1 MKNHEDSRTHLQV
14 ESFPGEFTG
23 ASLKFGAEHTH
34 HDLKI
39 TFLGEYTGALLKSSD
54 RDDPGHESRAFPAEF
69 TGASLTTDQ
78 DTRLRRCRSEVIP
91 VCSLIL
97 SVFRARITGLRNQ
110 PNCIRCELERED
122 RGAKPQ
128 ELLLPA
134 GPAQHA
140 TQTRGCAVAQRS
152 VPSAPYARGQDLAKL
167 FVVAVAKVNLDPRRI
182 RPRRTGLG

>member
-39 TFLGEYTGALLKSSD
+39 TFLGEY
-54 RDDPGHESRAFPAEF
+54 

-182 RPRRTGLG
+182 RPRRTGLGRQLAGAN